1 VAGFGEL
8 PSFDGIDNRLADAE
22 KEHEKRRLNAKGPSG
37 DVLGA
42 IADNLN
48 NSRIYSS
55 DNKMVAIS
63 VSRTFGAQSP
73 NACPYFCWDSFFSG
87 LLASLDDP
95 EMGHQTVRAIL
106 SYQGPDGMVPNYAH
120 WNDGGISKDR
130 SGDVLQP
137 VLRQGGWHSRRFSRS
152 PDAGKF
158 LSADLWSAGCKQ
170 RAKGARRDGRSCSIL
185 G

>member
-1 VAGFGEL
+1 MTLGGPEKPTYLVAGFGEL

-106 SYQGPDGMVPNYAH
+106 SYQG
-120 WNDGGISKDR
+120 R
-130 SGDVLQP
+130 E
-137 VLRQGGWHSRRFSRS
+137 RRFGRTSEQC
-152 PDAGKF
+152 
-158 LSADLWSAGCKQ
+158 SA
-170 RAKGARRDGRSCSIL
+170 L
-185 G
+185 GS